1 MKWRPLC
8 FFTLIEILFA
18 YATSAQEAPRALPLE
33 KPKLTPKVLVALPNY
48 DEETS
53 TRLQI
58 FLDNNYFAPGKI
70 DGKMGEFF
78 RKALVCYKFAHKLP
92 LTGAIDSWLIE
103 QVPQAY
109 TTYTIRPE
117 DLNLIGPAPSRPSEQ
132 SKLKA
137 LRYGSLLEFVAE
149 RYHSAEEYIQ
159 KLNPGKDWEH
169 LNPGEELKVPNVI
182 PFEIATLTE
191 AFVPENPALAKRK
204 VFILTKE
211 RVLEVYEGDQM
222 LFEFPI
228 TPGSTKLPA
237 PKGEAILVPK
247 DSKLTSVADLRG
259 KKVALNKGSNVHYLL
274 VKALEKAGVKYS
286 EVEPVFL
293 APADARAAFERGAVD
308 AWVIWDPFQA
318 AAEAATGARTLAD
331 GTGVVS
337 NYQFYFSSKKFL
349 ESDAR
354 IVDLVL
360 AELSAVDDWAK
371 GDIHAVANQLAPA
384 IGLPVGVVEVALKRQ
399 SYGIKP
405 VTDSVIADQQRVAD
419 TFFALGLL
427 PKQIKISDAAR
438 RPGT

>member
-1 MKWRPLC
+1 MRW
-8 FFTLIEILFA
+8 
-18 YATSAQEAPRALPLE
+18 LE
-33 KPKLTPKVLVALPNY
+33 RLVATAVLSMSIALAGVGASY
-48 DEETS
+48 GQDKVV
-53 TRLQI
+53 RIGFQK
-58 FLDNNYFAPGKI
+58 YGKLLLLKSKGTLE
-70 DGKMGEFF
+70 DKLKAAGYKVVWTEFPSGPPLLE
-78 RKALVCYKFAHKLP
+78 ALNV
-92 LTGAIDSWLIE
+92 GAIDFGNTGEAPPIFA
-103 QVPQAY
+103 QAA
-109 TTYTIRPE
+109 
-117 DLNLIGPAPSRPSEQ
+117 GAPIQ
-132 SKLKA
+132 
-137 LRYGSLLEFVAE
+137 YVA
-149 RYHSAEEYIQ
+149 
-159 KLNPGKDWEH
+159 
-169 LNPGEELKVPNVI
+169 
-182 PFEIATLTE
+182 
-191 AFVPENPALAKRK
+191 
-204 VFILTKE
+204 
-211 RVLEVYEGDQM
+211 YE
-222 LFEFPI
+222 P
-228 TPGSTKLPA
+228 PA

-247 DSKLTSVADLRG
+247 DSKLISVADLRG

-349 ESDAR
+349 ESDAG

-360 AELSAVDDWAK
+360 AELREVDDWAK

-384 IGLPVGVVEVALKRQ
+384 IGLPVDVVEVALKRQ

-405 VTDSVIADQQRVAD
+405 ITDSVIADQQQVAD

>member
-1 MKWRPLC
+1 MRW
-8 FFTLIEILFA
+8 
-18 YATSAQEAPRALPLE
+18 LE
-33 KPKLTPKVLVALPNY
+33 RLVATAVLSMSIALAGVGASY
-48 DEETS
+48 GQDKVV
-53 TRLQI
+53 RIGFQK
-58 FLDNNYFAPGKI
+58 YGKLVLLKSKGTLE
-70 DGKMGEFF
+70 DKLKAAGYRVVWTEFPSGPPLLE
-78 RKALVCYKFAHKLP
+78 ALNV
-92 LTGAIDSWLIE
+92 GAIDFGNTGEAPPIFA
-103 QVPQAY
+103 QAA
-109 TTYTIRPE
+109 
-117 DLNLIGPAPSRPSEQ
+117 GAPIQ
-132 SKLKA
+132 
-137 LRYGSLLEFVAE
+137 YVA
-149 RYHSAEEYIQ
+149 
-159 KLNPGKDWEH
+159 
-169 LNPGEELKVPNVI
+169 
-182 PFEIATLTE
+182 
-191 AFVPENPALAKRK
+191 
-204 VFILTKE
+204 
-211 RVLEVYEGDQM
+211 YE
-222 LFEFPI
+222 P
-228 TPGSTKLPA
+228 PA

-349 ESDAR
+349 ESYPG

-360 AELSAVDDWAK
+360 AELREVDDWAK
-371 GDIHAVANQLAPA
+371 GDIHAVAEQLAPA
-384 IGLPVGVVEVALKRQ
+384 IGLSVPVVEVALKRQ

-405 VTDSVIADQQRVAD
+405 ITDGVINDQQQVAD

>member
-1 MKWRPLC
+1 MRW
-8 FFTLIEILFA
+8 
-18 YATSAQEAPRALPLE
+18 LE
-33 KPKLTPKVLVALPNY
+33 RLVATAVLSMSIALAGVGASY
-48 DEETS
+48 GQDKVV
-53 TRLQI
+53 RIGFQK
-58 FLDNNYFAPGKI
+58 YGKLVLLKSKGTLE
-70 DGKMGEFF
+70 DKLKAAGYKVVWTEFPSGPPLLE
-78 RKALVCYKFAHKLP
+78 ALNV
-92 LTGAIDSWLIE
+92 GAIDFGNTGEAPPIFA
-103 QVPQAY
+103 QAA
-109 TTYTIRPE
+109 
-117 DLNLIGPAPSRPSEQ
+117 GAPIQ
-132 SKLKA
+132 
-137 LRYGSLLEFVAE
+137 YVA
-149 RYHSAEEYIQ
+149 
-159 KLNPGKDWEH
+159 
-169 LNPGEELKVPNVI
+169 
-182 PFEIATLTE
+182 
-191 AFVPENPALAKRK
+191 
-204 VFILTKE
+204 
-211 RVLEVYEGDQM
+211 YE
-222 LFEFPI
+222 P
-228 TPGSTKLPA
+228 PA

-259 KKVALNKGSNVHYLL
+259 KKIALNKGSNVHYLL

-349 ESDAR
+349 ESDSG

-360 AELSAVDDWAK
+360 AELREVDDWAK

-384 IGLPVGVVEVALKRQ
+384 IGLPVDVVEVALKRQ

-405 VTDSVIADQQRVAD
+405 ITDSVIADQQQVAD